1 MAFDAF
7 LKLTGTDG
15 KDVEG
20 ESTDAKHAKE
30 IEISSFSFGANN
42 TPTIGSGTTGSSG
55 GKMTASDFCFL
66 KRTDKA
72 STILFTKCADGSHFE
87 KATVTLRKA
96 GGTAGQ
102 QEFIHYLFE
111 QVYVS
116 SIQWSGSSGGDD
128 TPTESV
134 SLTYGKFTLGYSPQ
148 KADGTL
154 DAEIAAGWDM
164 TKNETY
170 AGELPKAS

>member
-1 MAFDAF
+1 MAFDSF

-20 ESTDAKHAKE
+20 ESTDATHAKE
-30 IEISSFSFGANN
+30 IELFQFSFGASNSV
-42 TPTIGSGTTGSSG
+42 TIGSGTTGSAG
-55 GKMTASDFCFL
+55 GKMSASSFNIT

-72 STILFTKCADGSHFE
+72 SPILFTKCADGTHFE
-87 KATVTLRKA
+87 KAVVTLRKA

-102 QEFIHYLFE
+102 QEYIHYTFE
-111 QVYVS
+111 QVYVE

-134 SLTYGKFTLGYSPQ
+134 SLAYGKFTLGYSPQ

-154 DAEIAAGWDM
+154 DAEVKAGWDM
-164 TKNETY
+164 TTNQAY
-170 AGELPKAS
+170 AAA